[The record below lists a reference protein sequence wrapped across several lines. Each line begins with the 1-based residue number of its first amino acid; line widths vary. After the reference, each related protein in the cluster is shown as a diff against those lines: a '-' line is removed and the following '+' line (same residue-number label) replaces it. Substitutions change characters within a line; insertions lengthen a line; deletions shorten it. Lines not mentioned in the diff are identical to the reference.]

1 MSVIARIKPKGLFK
15 KKMSIQEIIGYTN
28 LSYGVCD
35 ENYRL
40 IENEIAKHTLLYDNA
55 KPARGIDI
63 SMDEFDVVL
72 QLSLPTT
79 PSEIHLFYNTIQSL
93 CNLYKVT
100 TYIREEEK
108 VHIKENEKFIRYD
121 IEGSIE
127 GLKDIESKIQKN
139 TYQRFEIFGIY
150 NPISIGINEINKF
163 HHDLNQFEDG
173 VEKRK
178 ALTKFALRVVSM
190 AGVVTFDYKTLYADC
205 DTETYKRICNVAD
218 SKELTDKQK
227 LLIMTQEFK
236 KYEDE
241 VSASFSSDLKNELDR
256 AARVKLSSIVAMS
269 MPQFITSG
277 VDEKPV
283 ITRGTLLS
291 GYTEKDYQLHAIENR
306 SLQSIKVSGVKILSS
321 NMVAHLK

>member
-1 MSVIARIKPKGLFK
+1 MYRNIQIKRNGLAVATEYSYSDLEELKDPKYFYTDYVQLLKDVEIEK
-15 KKMSIQEIIGYTN
+15 KIKVGTPIVFTGKIGNVDYQSKVT
-28 LSYGVCD
+28 SYG
-35 ENYRL
+35 RL
-40 IENEIAKHTLLYDNA
+40 RISKILDADIDKIGIFSNEFERIGAKSAA
-55 KPARGIDI
+55 K
-63 SMDEFDVVL
+63 
-72 QLSLPTT
+72 LSL
-79 PSEIHLFYNTIQSL
+79 Y
-93 CNLYKVT
+93 
-100 TYIREEEK
+100 
-108 VHIKENEKFIRYD
+108 
-121 IEGSIE
+121 
-127 GLKDIESKIQKN
+127 
-139 TYQRFEIFGIY
+139 
-150 NPISIGINEINKF
+150 
-163 HHDLNQFEDG
+163 LNQFEDG

>member
-163 HHDLNQFEDG
+163 HHDLN
-173 VEKRK
+173 R
-178 ALTKFALRVVSM
+178 FALIGIVSIEYNGNT
-190 AGVVTFDYKTLYADC
+190 GVSC
-205 DTETYKRICNVAD
+205 
-218 SKELTDKQK
+218 SQ
-227 LLIMTQEFK
+227 FK
-236 KYEDE
+236 PY
-241 VSASFSSDLKNELDR
+241 
-256 AARVKLSSIVAMS
+256 
-269 MPQFITSG
+269 ITSDNN
-277 VDEKPV
+277 VDNDYV
-283 ITRGTLLS
+283 MIGTVNNTGADVTEFIQIGCLFIDKRYKYV
-291 GYTEKDYQLHAIENR
+291 GYGDVVNSQLN
-306 SLQSIKVSGVKILSS
+306 SQ
-321 NMVAHLK
+321 